1 MALNFS
7 NVKSLSITTTP
18 RLALH
23 RFTNLNTYQ
32 TSDRHNFLST
42 DVLMEQ
48 HRVYKITVDHIKDR
62 ASAIGDTPIEGKEYV
77 LFGWPVTGSYT
88 SSSPLCRVYIKNGY
102 LMANF
107 SNSGSG
113 EKPLYILGSGNYLHS
128 LHGDGGLVF
137 NITFLN
143 DRVTL
148 QFLIDGVQTAYES
161 WDLYNINELGGLNLF
176 AIDSGSIEL
185 GTEMYFYGVEVRETD
200 GNSAST
206 LIRNLV
212 PASSYTGNTTG
223 QATSTNIS
231 GAIMNLMGLYD
242 TFTRK
247 TFYQGSAISNY
258 YSINGRIGNSYDVL
272 GYFYDDNGAT
282 TKSVAKILDANNNVM
297 WGSLD
302 AFPYRRLEYLQGT
315 NIDHGFDTG
324 TKPALNSY
332 MKIDVENTD
341 NNGSGQWGRG
351 AVYNN
356 QRFAIGFSYPSDS
369 YTYFGGLGNS
379 WFTSP
384 TSYTSGRHVLGVQGP
399 NAVKLGSGQGYS
411 IDGTFTQTSYTVNNP
426 GTWYSV
432 YLFGSRGNT
441 SEDSYAQGVLSAK
454 MYYAEVGYGSSGIN
468 GRFYPCQRKSDG
480 QLGIMKID
488 GSGTATFLT
497 PRAGETGTYTAGPT
511 ADEYWDLTVPS

>member
-32 TSDRHNFLST
+32 TSNRYNFLST
-42 DVLMEQ
+42 DVLLEQ
-48 HRVYKITVDHIKDR
+48 HRAYKITVNHIKDR
-62 ASAIGDTPIEGKEYV
+62 DSAIGNTPVEGKEYC
-77 LFGWPVTGSYT
+77 LFAWPVTGSYT
-88 SSSPLCRVYIKNGY
+88 SSSPLCRVYIKDGY

-113 EKPLYILGSGNYLHS
+113 EKPLYVLGSGNYLYGNS
-128 LHGDGGLVF
+128 GLVF

-176 AIDSGSIEL
+176 AHDAGAIDF
-185 GTEMYFYGVEVRETD
+185 GTEMYLYGVEVRETD
-200 GNSAST
+200 GNSASI

-212 PASSYTGNTTG
+212 PASSATGNTAG
-223 QATSTNIS
+223 QATSVNLDGVTTR
-231 GAIMNLMGLYD
+231 LMGLYD
-242 TFTRK
+242 TFDRK
-247 TFYQGSAISNY
+247 TFYQSGNTNY
-258 YSINGRIGNSYDVL
+258 YSIQGRIGNSYDVL

-282 TKSVAKILDANNNVM
+282 TKGVSKILDANNNVM
-297 WGSLD
+297 WGSQA

-324 TKPALNSY
+324 TRPALNSY
-332 MKIDVENTD
+332 MKIDVENIT

-356 QRFAIGFSYPSDS
+356 QRFAIGFGYPSDS
-369 YTYFGGLGNS
+369 YTYFGGLGSS
-379 WFTSP
+379 WFTAA

-441 SEDSYAQGVLSAK
+441 NDDSYAQGVLSAK
-454 MYYAEVGYGSSGIN
+454 MYYAEIGYDSSGIN
-468 GRFYPCQRKSDG
+468 ARFYPCQRKSDG

-497 PRAGETGTYTAGPT
+497 PRGGETGTYTAGPT